1 MTSMANRSSSTLLRH
16 IRTLASKADAE
27 RLSDRELL
35 RRFTAERDE
44 TAFADLV
51 RRHGPMV
58 QGVCRRVLR
67 QAQDAEDVFQAAF
80 LVLAQKAPR
89 MRWRESVGN
98 WLYGVAYRLA
108 LKAKVRAA
116 RRQRRAESKEP
127 KRQRAL

>member
-1 MTSMANRSSSTLLRH
+1 
-16 IRTLASKADAE
+16 
-27 RLSDRELL
+27 

-108 LKAKVRAA
+108 LTAKVRAA
-116 RRQRRAESKEP
+116 RRNGRQGPALRRSPPDPLADVSVGAAQAILDAAARRLP
-127 KRQRAL
+127 AQYRWPLV